1 MKELMATLEAMHNRE
16 HRQMKFMAALQGV
29 DIDKDKNKEGG
40 EETVTFEQVKAR
52 AIARATGNQEAAN
65 AALFGF
71 DQLDGTSYKIVGL

>member
-29 DIDKDKNKEGG
+29 DIDQDKNKEGG
-40 EETVTFEQVKAR
+40 GAVTFEEVKAR
-52 AIARATGNQEAAN
+52 AIAKATGNQEAAN